1 MHIGVDTGG
10 TFTDLVVFDP
20 ATGQLDTHKV
30 SSTPDNPALAVLQGI
45 QDLLQKHQ
53 QPTEKVQ
60 YLVHGTT
67 VATNAVLQ
75 SRWEKSALIT
85 TEGFRDVLEIG
96 RQNRPELYNFFTVKP
111 EPLVAR
117 HLRLEVAERLDYQG
131 NVIRELD
138 EASVHQLAESL
149 IESDVDSV
157 AIVFLF
163 SYLNPEHERKVRALL
178 QEKIDIPIIL
188 SSETLP
194 EFREYERTSTTVLN
208 AALVPVVDR
217 YLQALDEETKN
228 LGIQKDWRIMQSN
241 AGITSAAF
249 ARTMPVTLLLS
260 GPAGGVEGSRF
271 VGQQT
276 GHLNLITLDMGG
288 TSCDVSLIHQGQPK
302 LTSEGQIAD
311 RPLRVPMVDMET
323 IGAGGGSLAW
333 IDAGGA
339 LRVGPQSAG
348 AQPGPVCYGRGG
360 TQPAVTDAQLALGRL
375 NPETALGDIPRLDI
389 EASKAAIETHIA
401 KPLGMS
407 LEEAASGILA
417 VADAHMERAI
427 RLISIERGHDPRQ
440 FALLGFGGAGPLHS
454 EALAKRL
461 NIPTVIIPNSAGVLS
476 AFGLLTADLVH
487 TLVQTV
493 LQKQD
498 TVDWHQ
504 VNDIYQNFKAEAQQ
518 RLVSDGIE
526 PENMMFQPS
535 MDVRYQGQSFEI
547 NAEVP
552 DQPLNEKDFAGVAE
566 NFHEAHQMLYG
577 YADEGEPLEVVNLR
591 LKAVGPMDKPN
602 FPEQQTDQA
611 EPNWIAKRQVYFEET
626 GWVDCPCYE
635 RESILHPMTFSGPA
649 ILEGKEST
657 VVIYPN
663 RVVKADPYGHLIVE
677 DA

>member
-30 SSTPDNPALAVLQGI
+30 SSTPNNPALAVLQGV
-45 QDLLQKHQ
+45 QDLLQKHN
-53 QPTEKVQ
+53 QPNDVVQ

-75 SRWEKSALIT
+75 SKWAKSALIT

-96 RQNRPELYNFFTVKP
+96 RQTRPELYNFFTVKP
-111 EPLVAR
+111 EPLVPR

-131 NVIRELD
+131 KVIRELD
-138 EASVHQLAESL
+138 EASVDQLAETLVQSG
-149 IESDVDSV
+149 VDSV
-157 AIVFLF
+157 SIVLLF
-163 SYLNPEHERKVRALL
+163 SYLNPDHEQRVRDLL
-178 QEKIDIPIIL
+178 QQKIDIPIIL

-217 YLQALDEETKN
+217 YLQALDEETKK

-241 AGITSAAF
+241 AGITSASF
-249 ARTMPVTLLLS
+249 ARRMPVTLLLS

-288 TSCDVSLIHQGQPK
+288 TSCDVSLIHEGQPK

-323 IGAGGGSLAW
+323 IGAGGGSIAW

-375 NPETALGDIPRLDI
+375 NPETPLGDIPGLDI
-389 EASKAAIETHIA
+389 EASKAAITKYVAE
-401 KPLGMS
+401 PLGMS
-407 LEEAASGILA
+407 MEEAGSGILA

-440 FALLGFGGAGPLHS
+440 FALLGFGGAGPLHA

-461 NIPTVIIPNSAGVLS
+461 NIPNVIIPNSAGVLS

-487 TLVQTV
+487 TFVQTV
-493 LQKQD
+493 LQKQGAM
-498 TVDWHQ
+498 DWDQ
-504 VNDIYQNFKAEAQQ
+504 FNKIYQNFKTEARQ
-518 RLVSDGIE
+518 RLAADGITLE
-526 PENMMFQPS
+526 DMVFQPS

-547 NAEVP
+547 NVEVL
-552 DQPLNEKDFAGVAE
+552 DQPLSENDFVQVAKNFNES
-566 NFHEAHQMLYG
+566 HQMLYG

-591 LKAVGPMDKPN
+591 LKAVGPMAKPH
-602 FPEQQTDQA
+602 FPEQQTDQV
-611 EPNWIAKRQVYFEET
+611 EPTLISKRQVYFEDA
-626 GWVDCPCYE
+626 GWVDCPCFE
-635 RESILHPMTFSGPA
+635 RESIQHPMTFAGPA

-663 RVVKADPYGHLIVE
+663 RLVKADPYGHLIVE

>member
-30 SSTPDNPALAVLQGI
+30 SSTPDNPALAVLQGV

-53 QPTEKVQ
+53 QPTGKVQ

-75 SRWEKSALIT
+75 SKWAKSALIT

-111 EPLVAR
+111 EPLVPR

-131 NVIRELD
+131 KVIRELD
-138 EASVHQLAESL
+138 ETKVNQLADFLVESG
-149 IESDVDSV
+149 VDSV

-163 SYLNPEHERKVRALL
+163 SYLNPAHEQKVRDLL
-178 QEKIDIPIIL
+178 QEKLNIPIVL

-217 YLQALDEETKN
+217 YLQALDQETKN
-228 LGIQKDWRIMQSN
+228 LGIEKDWRIMQSN

-333 IDAGGA
+333 MDAGGA

-389 EASKAAIETHIA
+389 EASKAAIEAHIA
-401 KPLGMS
+401 KPLGMT

-487 TLVQTV
+487 TFVQTV

-498 TVDWHQ
+498 AVEWHQ
-504 VNDIYQNFKAEAQQ
+504 VNSIYQNFKAEAQQ
-518 RLVSDGIE
+518 RLASDGIE
-526 PENMMFQPS
+526 PGNMVFQPS
-535 MDVRYQGQSFEI
+535 MDMRYQGQSFEI
-547 NAEVP
+547 NVEVA
-552 DQPLNEKDFAGVAE
+552 DQPLNENDFAGIAKI
-566 NFHEAHQMLYG
+566 FHEAHQMLYG

-602 FPEQQTDQA
+602 FPEQRTEQA
-611 EPNWIAKRQVYFEET
+611 ESNLISRRQVFFEET

-677 DA
+677 DE

>member
-30 SSTPDNPALAVLQGI
+30 SSTPDNPALAVLQGV
-45 QDLLQKHQ
+45 QDLLQKHN
-53 QPTEKVQ
+53 QPNDVVQ

-75 SRWEKSALIT
+75 SKWAKSALIT

-111 EPLVAR
+111 EPLVPR
-117 HLRLEVAERLDYQG
+117 HLRLEISERLDYQG
-131 NVIRELD
+131 KVIRELD
-138 EASVHQLAESL
+138 EAHIDQLAETL
-149 IESDVDSV
+149 IQSGVDSV
-157 AIVFLF
+157 SIVFLF
-163 SYLNPEHERKVRALL
+163 SYLNPEHERRVRALL
-178 QEKIDIPIIL
+178 QDKIDIPIIL

-217 YLQALDEETKN
+217 YLQALDEETRN

-323 IGAGGGSLAW
+323 IGAGGGSIAW

-375 NPETALGDIPRLDI
+375 NPKTPLGDIPRLDI
-389 EASKAAIETHIA
+389 EASKAAILEHIA
-401 KPLGMS
+401 KPLDMS
-407 LEEAASGILA
+407 MEEAASGILA

-440 FALLGFGGAGPLHS
+440 FALLGFGGAGPLHAG
-454 EALAKRL
+454 ALAKRL

-487 TLVQTV
+487 TFVQTV
-493 LQKQD
+493 LQKQGAIG
-498 TVDWHQ
+498 WGQFNH
-504 VNDIYQNFKAEAQQ
+504 IYQNFKTEAQQ
-518 RLVSDGIE
+518 RLESDGIE
-526 PENMMFQPS
+526 PEKMMFQPS

-547 NAEVP
+547 NVDVL
-552 DQPLNEKDFAGVAE
+552 DQSLGEKDFGQIAKH
-566 NFHEAHQMLYG
+566 FHESHQMLYG
-577 YADEGEPLEVVNLR
+577 YSDEGEPLEVVNLR
-591 LKAVGPMDKPN
+591 LKAVGPMDKPH
-602 FPEQQTDQA
+602 FPEQQTDQT
-611 EPNWIAKRQVYFEET
+611 EPTLISKRQVYFEET
-626 GWVDCPCYE
+626 GWGECSCFE
-635 RESILHPMTFSGPA
+635 RESIQHPMTFAGPA

-657 VVIYPN
+657 VVIHPN
-663 RVVKADPYGHLIVE
+663 RLVKADPYGHLIVE
-677 DA
+677 EV